1 MVAVAFVPKLDTIV
15 SNMVT
20 NGFPSL
26 FGQTRSRVLSLLF
39 GHPDESFYLRQI
51 ARLASVG
58 LGAAQRELYHLWQAG
73 IIQRKVQGRQVYFQA
88 NRQSHLFAELQG
100 LVLKT
105 VGAVGVLKSAL
116 ADLEKRIEAAF
127 LFGSLTKGA
136 SDGQSDIDVMVVGE
150 VRFAE
155 AVAALAPAQKSLM
168 RDINPVIFPGDEFRH
183 KVAQGDHFLITVLR
197 GPKIFL
203 IGSDHEL
210 TRLGKKRLA
219 QSARDQSPRDRR
231 SPRRRRP

>member
-1 MVAVAFVPKLDTIV
+1 MDTIV

-26 FGQTRSRVLSLLF
+26 FGRTRSRVLSLLF

-51 ARLASVG
+51 TRLASVG
-58 LGAAQRELYHLWQAG
+58 LGGAQRELQHLWQAG

-88 NRQSHLFAELQG
+88 DRQSHLFAELHG

-105 VGAVGVLKSAL
+105 VGALGVLKSAL
-116 ADLEKRIEAAF
+116 AGLEKRIDAAF
-127 LFGSLTKGA
+127 LFGSLTTGD
-136 SDGQSDIDVMVVGE
+136 SDRRSDIDVMVVGDVPFGE
-150 VRFAE
+150 V
-155 AVAALAPAQKSLM
+155 VAALAPAQRTLM
-168 RDINPVIFPGDEFRH
+168 RDINPVVFPGDEFRH
-183 KVAQGDHFLITVLR
+183 KLAQGDHFLITVLR
-197 GPKIFL
+197 EPKIFL

-219 QSARDQSPRDRR
+219 QSARDQSARNRR

>member
-1 MVAVAFVPKLDTIV
+1 
-15 SNMVT
+15 MVT

-58 LGAAQRELYHLWQAG
+58 LGGAQRELYYLWQAG
-73 IIQRKVQGRQVYFQA
+73 MIERKVQGRQVYFQA
-88 NRQSHLFAELQG
+88 NRQSSLFAELHG

-105 VGAVGVLKSAL
+105 VGAVGVLRNAL
-116 ADLEKRIEAAF
+116 GGLEKSIEAAF
-127 LFGSLTKGA
+127 LFGSLTKGS
-136 SDGQSDIDVMVVGE
+136 SDRRSDIDVMVIGDVS
-150 VRFAE
+150 FAE
-155 AVAALAPAQKSLM
+155 VVAALALAQKSLM
-168 RDINPVIFPGDEFRH
+168 RDINPVVFPGDEFRQ
-183 KVAQGDHFLITVLR
+183 KVAQDDHFLITVLR
-197 GPKIFL
+197 EPKIFL

-219 QSARDQSPRDRR
+219 KGAREQSPRDRR